1 MIWQNQLFGLCN
13 DSREDVKEEN
23 FFAKI
28 ILICTCTKEST
39 LLCISKEYGLQKGRI
54 LWLARK

>member
-13 DSREDVKEEN
+13 GSSEDVKEEN
-23 FFAKI
+23 FFAMI

-39 LLCISKEYGLQKGRI
+39 LLCISKEWLKKGRI